1 MNLKHWLPIVF
12 VAAVSM
18 EANAC
23 ATCGGGDNVQ
33 LANASNSVLWVLLT
47 LVAFIFVATAA
58 TAYFL
63 WRKAS
68 TPIPPHL
75 HLIDSLSPADA
86 ED

>member
-1 MNLKHWLPIVF
+1 MNRKYSLPALIL
-12 VAAVSM
+12 VAATA
-18 EANAC
+18 EASAC

-33 LANASNSVLWVLLT
+33 LATAANSVLWALLT
-47 LVAFIFVATAA
+47 LVGFIFIATAA
-58 TAYFL
+58 TAYYL

-75 HLIDSLSPADA
+75 ELIESLNPADA